1 MHRLRIILMCL
12 LMVMVLGVTWVV
24 AGQVTKYEGSEGA
37 LCIPI
42 GSFVIA
48 PPESVVKQR
57 AAVDFP
63 HSRHFVYNCK
73 RCHHKWDNTSRIQNC
88 MASGCHNQV
97 TAPEKPLQNG
107 KYTDAA
113 MKYYKY
119 AYHGQCRGCHKELE
133 EIRSEL
139 AQSAREPEKAPSD
152 IGPTGCVECHP
163 EE

>member
-48 PPESVVKQR
+48 QPESVVKQR

-73 RCHHKWDNTSRIQNC
+73 RCHHKWDNTSKIQNC
-88 MASGCHNQV
+88 MAS
-97 TAPEKPLQNG
+97 
-107 KYTDAA
+107 
-113 MKYYKY
+113 
-119 AYHGQCRGCHKELE
+119 GCHKELE

-139 AQSAREPEKAPSD
+139 AQSARGPEKASSD

>member
-1 MHRLRIILMCL
+1 MHRFRVIFMCL

-24 AGQVTKYEGSEGA
+24 AGQVAKYEGSDGA
-37 LCIPI
+37 LSVPI

-73 RCHHKWDNTSRIQNC
+73 RCHHMWDNTNRIQNC
-88 MASGCHNQV
+88 MTSDCHDQV
-97 TAPEKPLQNG
+97 TAPEKPLKNG
-107 KYTDAA
+107 KYTEAA
-113 MKYYKY
+113 IKYYKY

-133 EIRSEL
+133 LLKAEL
-139 AQSAREPEKAPSD
+139 AESAKGPEKGASD